1 MAIQPKLIQIIRRPD
16 VLTNT
21 GFSKSTLYNRIKNG
35 VFPPPI
41 SLGSR
46 AVGFVQSECDAVL
59 KAMIADC
66 PEEEIKA
73 LVSELIVNRKAKNG
87 GISL

>member
-16 VLTNT
+16 VLANT

-46 AVGFVQSECDAVL
+46 AVGFVQSECDAVINS
-59 KAMIADC
+59 MIAGQS
-66 PEEEIKA
+66 PEQIKS
-73 LVSELIVNRKAKNG
+73 LVVDLIQQRQKTSQVT
-87 GISL
+87 I